1 MKIHAIL
8 LATGVALALSACK
21 KESCGFGEVPEC
33 IMDRIENNDNE
44 LFCDDAN
51 VKAYTFQ
58 QKTVYV
64 FDAGTCGADFS
75 YPVLDADCNTL
86 GFLGGFQGNTKING
100 EEFSNAVFVR
110 TVWEK

>member
-1 MKIHAIL
+1 MKRTFAL
-8 LATGVALALSACK
+8 LALSTVFAFSACK
-21 KESCGFGEVPEC
+21 KEQCGFGDLPEC
-33 IMDRIENNDNE
+33 ISDRINNGDNE

-51 VKAYTFQ
+51 VKEFQFQ

-64 FDAGTCGADFS
+64 FDPGTCGADFTS
-75 YPVLDADCNTL
+75 NVLDTDCNSL
-86 GFLGGFQGNTKING
+86 GFLGGLHGNTKING